1 MKVAILGGSGFL
13 GTFLSDYLRLKKVK
27 LITIGRDKK
36 NNIKLTSYSKQEL
49 TKVFKKTNFD
59 ILINLCAITNVD
71 LCEKK
76 INLAKSVHI
85 KLIKNISYIVK
96 KLNPKGYIIQIST
109 DQVYNTKGRN
119 KEKDI
124 SLTNNYAKTKYLG
137 EKYIYE
143 NSCIL
148 RTNFFGLSDT
158 RTSLASW
165 IIHSLRYK
173 KKINVFDNIYFSPL
187 YIKTLCHYIFL
198 ILKKKPKGVF
208 NIGSSK
214 CITKSEFAFY
224 IAKKLNL
231 DSNYLNK
238 SSYKKENLYATRPNF
253 MCMDSSKFKKQFHI
267 NLNSPFEE
275 INKMI
280 RDI

>member
-1 MKVAILGGSGFL
+1 MKVVILGGSSFL

-36 NNIKLTSYSKQEL
+36 NYIKLLNYSQKEL
-49 TKVFKKTNFD
+49 TKAFKKTNFD

-71 LCEKK
+71 LCEKR
-76 INLAKSVHI
+76 INLAQSAHI

-96 KLNPKGYIIQIST
+96 KFNPKGYIVQIST

-119 KEKDI
+119 KERDI
-124 SLTNNYAKTKYLG
+124 KLINNYAKTKYLG
-137 EKYIYE
+137 EKYVYE

-148 RTNFFGLSDT
+148 RTNFFGISE
-158 RTSLASW
+158 RKISLASW
-165 IIHSLRYK
+165 IINSLRHK

-187 YIKTLCHYIFL
+187 YVKTLCRYIFL

-214 CITKSEFAFY
+214 CISKSEFAFY

-238 SSYKKENLYATRPNF
+238 SLYKKGNLYAKRPNF

-267 NLNSPFEE
+267 KLNSPFEE